1 MLQPLPAKA
10 PTKPKPS
17 STIVQPKQPAITARE
32 ISSNTSIASQP
43 RQISHISHPNQFKLA
58 DLSQQ
63 DYVPDHHDSAKE
75 EENKQEDQSS
85 GTPTTATFGGKLASK
100 MKLMLRR
107 KNTNAK
113 KKEKKKR
120 VYEEVDK
127 IEAVHWTEM

>member
-1 MLQPLPAKA
+1 MLQPPPTKA
-10 PTKPKPS
+10 PAKPKPG
-17 STIVQPKQPAITARE
+17 STILQSKQPAITAKE
-32 ISSNTSIASQP
+32 ISSNKSLASHPKQT
-43 RQISHISHPNQFKLA
+43 RHISHPNQFKLA

-63 DYVPDHHDSAKE
+63 DYASDHHDGTKE
-75 EENKQEDQSS
+75 EEKTEEEQSS
-85 GTPTTATFGGKLASK
+85 GTPTTAAFGKLASK

-113 KKEKKKR
+113 KEKKKK

>member
-10 PTKPKPS
+10 SAKPKPS
-17 STIVQPKQPAITARE
+17 STIVQSKQPAITSKE
-32 ISSNTSIASQP
+32 ISSNTSLASQP
-43 RQISHISHPNQFKLA
+43 KQIRHISHPNQFKLA

-63 DYVPDHHDSAKE
+63 DYVSDHHDSAKE
-75 EENKQEDQSS
+75 EEQKQEEQND
-85 GTPTTATFGGKLASK
+85 GTPTTATFGKLASK